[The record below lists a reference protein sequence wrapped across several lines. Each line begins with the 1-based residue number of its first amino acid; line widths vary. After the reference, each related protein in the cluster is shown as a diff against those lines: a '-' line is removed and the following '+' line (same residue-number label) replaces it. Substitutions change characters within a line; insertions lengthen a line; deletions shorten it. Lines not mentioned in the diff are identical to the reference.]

1 MFTFELKISLIN
13 KYLVKSLVKK
23 CTPPSPLSLS
33 HTHTHVTRHTHTH
46 THTPMILINRWT
58 LGGKVSFEV
67 KDMKQKGPISIQ
79 V

>member
-1 MFTFELKISLIN
+1 ML
-13 KYLVKSLVKK
+13 
-23 CTPPSPLSLS
+23 PPLSLHTT
-33 HTHTHVTRHTHTH
+33 HTHTHTHTTPHTH